1 MTTRQRTILVIAV
14 LIVSGILVYFIW
26 VNRKRKNT
34 YIGNETTLEVLQQ
47 DESLDTNKVLKLGVQ
62 GEEVKEL
69 QRLINKALQQSVFSL
84 AYLNIDGDFG
94 PYTENAS
101 VQVFGLDQITLT
113 DAYNMS
119 TNILNIY

>member
-1 MTTRQRTILVIAV
+1 M
-14 LIVSGILVYFIW
+14 YFVW

-34 YIGNETTLEVLQQ
+34 YLGNETTLEVLQQ

-69 QRLINKALQQSVFSL
+69 QRLINNALQQSVFSL
-84 AYLNIDGDFG
+84 AYLNIDGYFG
-94 PYTENAS
+94 PYTESAS

-119 TNILNIY
+119 TNILNI